1 VRQVSKYRF
10 ELARSAPDGA
20 ERDTA
25 AIQFHA
31 HIPADRAR
39 CAKDRDFLHD
49 CYNSRIMAE
58 MPDTRAT
65 SLEESM
71 RRTFAAIES
80 LTEHEKKLDEALARL
95 AVARLATERSFQET
109 DRLLR
114 QQDGSFAQIDSERS
128 QRLDAQIAE
137 LLADIRK
144 LKRSGQ

>member
-1 VRQVSKYRF
+1 
-10 ELARSAPDGA
+10 
-20 ERDTA
+20 
-25 AIQFHA
+25 
-31 HIPADRAR
+31 
-39 CAKDRDFLHD
+39 
-49 CYNSRIMAE
+49 MAE